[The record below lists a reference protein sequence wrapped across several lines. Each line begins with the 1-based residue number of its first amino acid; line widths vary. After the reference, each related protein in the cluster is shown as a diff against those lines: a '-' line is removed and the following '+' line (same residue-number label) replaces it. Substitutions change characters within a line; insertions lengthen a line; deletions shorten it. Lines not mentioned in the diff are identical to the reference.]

1 MLLFQKGTVTA
12 ELKELSTRY
21 FSPADDSID
30 GWEAYSIPMGNGFI
44 GANIFGRTDR
54 ERIQITQNS
63 FVASNDEGGLTDFAE
78 LYFEFGHDT
87 AENYERKLNI
97 DNALASV
104 HYSCGGV
111 KYEREYFISYPDR
124 VMAVKFTASKDGML
138 NFTYSPTIPFVRDY
152 AKTPG
157 DGGGRTANIECSGRK
172 AIIYGQMNCYRLQ
185 YAISTSVESDG
196 TISSF
201 DGKIRVENAS
211 YAVVYFCTD
220 TNYKLSS
227 KIFLEQDNLKK
238 LEYEDVRPR
247 TEAYLKA
254 AEALGYD
261 KLKERH
267 IAGR

>member
-124 VMAVKFTASKDGML
+124 VMAVKFTASK
-138 NFTYSPTIPFVRDY
+138 V
-152 AKTPG
+152 
-157 DGGGRTANIECSGRK
+157 ECL
-172 AIIYGQMNCYRLQ
+172 ILH
-185 YAISTSVESDG
+185 
-196 TISSF
+196 
-201 DGKIRVENAS
+201 
-211 YAVVYFCTD
+211 
-220 TNYKLSS
+220 
-227 KIFLEQDNLKK
+227 IF
-238 LEYEDVRPR
+238 YYPVCP
-247 TEAYLKA
+247 
-254 AEALGYD
+254 
-261 KLKERH
+261 
-267 IAGR
+267 